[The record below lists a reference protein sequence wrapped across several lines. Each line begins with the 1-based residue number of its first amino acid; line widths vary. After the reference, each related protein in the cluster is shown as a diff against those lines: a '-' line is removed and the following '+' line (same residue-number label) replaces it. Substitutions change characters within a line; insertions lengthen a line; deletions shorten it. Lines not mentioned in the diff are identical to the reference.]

1 MTLDPSELTIMTIPD
16 AILPDRG
23 VHQLLDPGQRFYRG
37 QRPGG
42 GKLQWE
48 RKSAAKL
55 PQFPSDLLQ
64 HTANIPLRPLEWK
77 RSRDVWPAWVN

>member
-23 VHQLLDPGQRFYRG
+23 VHQLLDTGQRFYRG

-42 GKLQWE
+42 GKLQWKE
-48 RKSAAKL
+48 RVLRSCL
-55 PQFPSDLLQ
+55 SSPQTFCSTRLTFPSDLWNGKEAGTSGL
-64 HTANIPLRPLEWK
+64 LG
-77 RSRDVWPAWVN
+77 